1 MRRYLAILGAVLL
14 VATACSQ
21 QPPTGGQEPT
31 TAGAPVAAAD
41 KPVAGGRIV
50 EGAISDIKTLQ
61 PVIST
66 DTASSGAWSS
76 FYTSLLRSNP
86 DTGDLEPGLAEKF
99 ELSKDGLTVTYTLRS
114 GLVWSDGQPFT
125 GEDYKY
131 TAEAVARSP
140 KTVRKSTLQDIVG
153 WKDYVDGKAD
163 EVKGIQV
170 KESGRVIEISLT
182 KAFCPALRNLSGAGA
197 GGILPKH
204 HFVKVWNNKTTDTK
218 TNIDDNPLNLAPPAS
233 IGPFVFKEWKPGV
246 QVTMTRN
253 DKYYRGAPLLDE
265 YIIKVYADQVAVKA
279 ALLTGEISYGGV
291 QPADVEE
298 VKTAGSEILNFHRF
312 PGVSSYVF
320 ISWNGKATKA
330 PWLGDKRVR
339 QALTYGLDVSSI
351 VKNVL
356 LGYGVQVYAH
366 TPKASW
372 AYPDESKLTKYA
384 FDQKKAKELL
394 EQAGAKMGPDGVYRW
409 TNGQPMQMRI
419 ETNQGNKVRE
429 TILQIAQEQ
438 YKAIGVKID
447 PLLESFPALLDRS
460 VPQNLDHEG
469 VILGWSLGLEPDM
482 YSIWHSGQ
490 SGKDQ
495 FNWVHYSNPEVD
507 KAIEAG
513 RNGPDC
519 STPARKAAYN
529 TVNQHLNADVPY
541 TFLYTGDSLVFFN
554 KAVRGIEPKP
564 YSTAS
569 AWNIEKWWLK
579 R

>member
-1 MRRYLAILGAVLL
+1 MRRFLAILGAGLL
-14 VATACSQ
+14 VATACGSQ
-21 QPPTGGQEPT
+21 APQGT
-31 TAGAPVAAAD
+31 TQATPGATAAAGET
-41 KPVAGGRIV
+41 PVKGGRIV

-66 DTASSGAWSS
+66 DTASSGAWSN
-76 FYTSLLRSNP
+76 FYTGLLRSNP
-86 DTGDLEPGLAEKF
+86 QTGDLEPGLAEKF
-99 ELSKDGLTVTYTLRS
+99 ELSKDGLTVTYTLRQ

-125 GEDYKY
+125 GDDYKY
-131 TAEAVARSP
+131 TVEAIARSA
-140 KTVRKSTLQDIVG
+140 KTVRKSTFQDIVG

-163 EVKGIQV
+163 EVTGIKV
-170 KESGRVIEISLT
+170 KESGRVIEMVLT
-182 KAFCPALRNLSGAGA
+182 KPFCPALRNLAGV
-197 GGILPKH
+197 GGGVLPKH
-204 HFVKVWNNKTTDTK
+204 HFVKVWDNKSTDTK
-218 TNIDDNPLNLAPPAS
+218 KNIDDNALNNAPPAS
-233 IGPFVFKEWKPGV
+233 IGPFVFKEWKPGI
-246 QVTMTRN
+246 QVSMTRN

-279 ALLTGEISYGGV
+279 ALLTGEISYGLV

-298 VKTAGSEILNFHRF
+298 LNTAGKEILNFHRF

-320 ISWNGKATKA
+320 ISWNQKATKA
-330 PWLGDKRVR
+330 PWLADKRVR
-339 QALTYGLDVSSI
+339 QALTFGLDVTSI

-356 LGYGVQVYAH
+356 LGYGQQVFTH

-372 AYPDESKLTKYA
+372 AYPGDDKVTKYT
-384 FDQKKAKELL
+384 FDQAKAKQLI

-482 YSIWHSGQ
+482 YSIWHSSQ

-495 FNWVHYSNPEVD
+495 FNWVHYANPEVD

-519 STPARKAAYN
+519 TAEARKKAYEA
-529 TVNQHLNADVPY
+529 VNKHLSDDAGY

-554 KAVRGIEPKP
+554 KSVRGIEPKP

-569 AWNIEKWWLK
+569 AWNIEKWWIK

>member
-1 MRRYLAILGAVLL
+1 MRRYLAILSAALL
-14 VATACSQ
+14 TATACGSQ
-21 QPPTGGQEPT
+21 
-31 TAGAPVAAAD
+31 APQGTQASPAATQAATQQG
-41 KPVAGGRIV
+41 VRGGRVV
-50 EGAISDIKTLQ
+50 EGSISDIKTLQ

-66 DTASSGAWSS
+66 DTASSGAWSM
-76 FYTSLLRSNP
+76 FYLSLLRSNP

-99 ELSKDGLTVTYTLRS
+99 ELSKDGLTVTYTLRQ

-125 GEDYKY
+125 GEDFKY
-131 TAEAVARSP
+131 TAEAVARSA

-163 EVKGIQV
+163 EVKGIAV
-170 KESGRVIEISLT
+170 KDGGRVIEIALT
-182 KAFCPALRNLSGAGA
+182 KPFCPALRNLSGAGA

-204 HFVKVWNNKTTDTK
+204 HFVAGWNNKSTDTK
-218 TNIDDNPLNLAPPAS
+218 ANIDDHPMNMKPPAS
-233 IGPFVFKEWKPGV
+233 VGPFVFKEWKPGV
-246 QVTMTRN
+246 SVTMTRN
-253 DKYYRGAPLLDE
+253 EKYYRGAPLLDE

-279 ALLTGEISYGGV
+279 ALLTGEITYGST

-298 VKTAGSEILNFHRF
+298 VRNAGREILDFHRF
-312 PGVSSYVF
+312 EGVSSYTY
-320 ISWNGKATKA
+320 ISWNAKATKA
-330 PWLGDKRVR
+330 PWLADKRVR
-339 QALTYGLDVSSI
+339 QALVYGLDVSAI
-351 VKNVL
+351 VKNVV
-356 LGYGVQVYAH
+356 LGYGKQVFTH

-372 AYPDESKLTKYA
+372 AYPGDDKVTKYNYDPA
-384 FDQKKAKELL
+384 KAKSLL

-409 TNGQPMQMRI
+409 TNGAPMTMRI

-429 TILQIAQEQ
+429 TIGQIAQEQ

-447 PLLESFPALLDRS
+447 PQFISFPALLERS

-482 YSIWHSGQ
+482 YSIWHSSQ

-495 FNWVHYSNPEVD
+495 FNWVHYANPEVD

-519 STPARKAAYN
+519 SAEARKKNYE
-529 TVNQHLNADVPY
+529 TVNKHLSEDAPY
-541 TFLYTGDSLVFFN
+541 TFLYMGDSLVFFN
-554 KAVRGIEPKP
+554 KAVQGVQPKV

-569 AWNIEKWWLK
+569 GWNIEKWWIK

>member
-1 MRRYLAILGAVLL
+1 MRRFLSILGAALL
-14 VATACSQ
+14 VATACGSQ
-21 QPPTGGQEPT
+21 APQGTQESAAPTG
-31 TAGAPVAAAD
+31 AGE
-41 KPVAGGRIV
+41 KPVAGGRVV

-66 DTASSGAWSS
+66 DTASSGAWGN
-76 FYTSLLRSNP
+76 FYLGLLRSNP

-99 ELSKDGLTVTYTLRS
+99 ELSKDSLTVTYTLRS

-125 GEDYKY
+125 GDDYKY
-131 TAEAVARSP
+131 TAEAIARSA
-140 KTVRKSTLQDIVG
+140 KTVRKSIFQDIAG

-163 EVKGIQV
+163 EVTGIKV
-170 KESGRVIEISLT
+170 KENGRVIEITLT
-182 KAFCPALRNLSGAGA
+182 KAFCPALRSLAGV
-197 GGILPKH
+197 GGGVLPKH
-204 HFVKVWNNKTTDTK
+204 SFVAGWDNKSTDAK
-218 TNIDDNPLNLAPPAS
+218 KNIDDHPLNLAPPAS
-233 IGPFVFKEWKPGV
+233 IGPFVFKEWKAGI

-279 ALLTGEISYGGV
+279 ALLTGEISYGSS
-291 QPADVEE
+291 QPADVDEL
-298 VKTAGSEILNFHRF
+298 KQAGSEVLNFHRF

-320 ISWNGKATKA
+320 ISWNMQAAKA
-330 PWLGDKRVR
+330 PWLADKKVR

-351 VKNVL
+351 IKNTL
-356 LGYGVQVYAH
+356 LGYGKQVFAH
-366 TPKASW
+366 TPTASW
-372 AYPDESKLTKYA
+372 ASPDESKLNKYP
-384 FDQKKAKELL
+384 FDQKKSKELL
-394 EQAGAKMGPDGVYRW
+394 ESAGAKLGTDGVYRW
-409 TNGQPMQMRI
+409 TDGKPMQMRI

-438 YKAIGVKID
+438 YKAIGIKID

-482 YSIWHSGQ
+482 YSIWHGSQ
-490 SGKDQ
+490 DGKDQ
-495 FNWVHYSNPEVD
+495 FNWVHYKNADVD

-519 STPARKAAYN
+519 SQEARKVAYQK
-529 TVNQHLNADVPY
+529 VNQQLNEDVPY

-554 KAVRGIEPKP
+554 KSVRGIDPKV

-569 AWNIEKWWLK
+569 GWNIEKWWVK

>member
-1 MRRYLAILGAVLL
+1 MRRFVSVLGAVLL
-14 VATACSQ
+14 VATACGSQ
-21 QPPTGGQEPT
+21 TPQGTQESAAPS
-31 TAGAPVAAAD
+31 GAAE

-66 DTASSGAWSS
+66 DTASSGAWSN
-76 FYTSLLRSNP
+76 FYSGLLRSNP
-86 DTGDLEPGLAEKF
+86 DTGDLEPGLAQKF
-99 ELSKDGLTVTYTLRS
+99 EQSKDGLTVTYTLRD
-114 GLVWSDGQPFT
+114 GLVWSDGVPFT
-125 GEDYKY
+125 MDDFKY

-140 KTVRKSTLQDIVG
+140 KTVRKSTYQDVVG

-163 EVKGIQV
+163 EVTGIKV
-170 KESGRVIEISLT
+170 KDGGKTVEITLT
-182 KAFCPALRNLSGAGA
+182 KAFCPGLRSLSSPAG

-204 HFVKVWNNKTTDTK
+204 SFVAGWDNKTTDTK
-218 TNIDDNPLNLAPPAS
+218 KSIDDHPLNNAPPAS
-233 IGPFVFKEWKPGV
+233 MGPFVFKEWKPGI

-279 ALLTGEISYGGV
+279 ALLTGEVTFGSV
-291 QPADVEE
+291 QPADLDE
-298 VKTAGSEILNFHRF
+298 VKQAGSEILNFFRF
-312 PGVSSYVF
+312 PGVSSYNF
-320 ISWNGKATKA
+320 ISWNLQATKA
-330 PWLGDKRVR
+330 PWLADKKVR
-339 QALTYGLDVSSI
+339 QALTYGLDINSV
-351 VKNVL
+351 VKNVV
-356 LGYGVQVYAH
+356 LGYGQQVFAH

-372 AYPDESKLTKYA
+372 AYPGDDQLNKYP
-384 FDQKKAKELL
+384 FDAKKAKDLL
-394 EQAGAKMGPDGVYRW
+394 ESAGAKMGTDGVYRW

-482 YSIWHSGQ
+482 YSIWHSSQ
-490 SGKDQ
+490 DGKDQ
-495 FNWVHYSNPEVD
+495 FNWIHYKNADVD

-519 STPARKAAYN
+519 STEARKKAYG
-529 TVNQHLNADVPY
+529 TVNKQLNEDVPY

-554 KAVRGIEPKP
+554 KAVKGIEPKV
-564 YSTAS
+564 YSTGS
-569 AWNIEKWWLK
+569 GWNIEKWWFK